1 MAAATYFFGRQGRP
15 LSSMAMLQLLKRMD
29 RSDIT
34 VHGFR
39 SCFRDWA
46 GDCTNHPR
54 EVAEGCLAHTVKG
67 VEAAYRRSDAIEK
80 RRRLLQARANFI
92 DTADAGHGDVVQ
104 IGKVTR

>member
-1 MAAATYFFGRQGRP
+1 MKAEREHAVPLTDRAIEILSKLAEVSDGSGYVFFGRQGRP

-54 EVAEGCLAHTVKG
+54 EVAERVAWLT
-67 VEAAYRRSDAIEK
+67 
-80 RRRLLQARANFI
+80 L
-92 DTADAGHGDVVQ
+92 
-104 IGKVTR
+104 

>member
-1 MAAATYFFGRQGRP
+1 M
-15 LSSMAMLQLLKRMD
+15 
-29 RSDIT
+29 
-34 VHGFR
+34 
-39 SCFRDWA
+39 
-46 GDCTNHPR
+46 
-54 EVAEGCLAHTVKG
+54 G